1 MSRAHPRA
9 ETECAVPVR
18 DLLDMQL
25 LERWLEEFRGLGY
38 LTGSDMRV
46 LEQQDDTEVTRGL
59 IVVDLSEAA
68 TITYLQPIAGSDGR
82 WKATMEARD
91 TTIELT
97 AVGIVNLGNELNVLG
112 ALVSFLETKSRELLA
127 AG

>member
-1 MSRAHPRA
+1 M
-9 ETECAVPVR
+9 PVR

-25 LERWLEEFRGLGY
+25 LEEWLDEFRNLGY
-38 LTGSDMRV
+38 LTGSDIRV
-46 LEQQDDTEVTRGL
+46 LEQQDETDVNRGL

-82 WKATMEARD
+82 WSATMEARD
-91 TTIELT
+91 TTIVLS
-97 AVGIVNLGNELNVLG
+97 AVAIVNLGNELNVLG

-127 AG
+127 AC

>member
-1 MSRAHPRA
+1 M
-9 ETECAVPVR
+9 PVR
-18 DLLDMQL
+18 DLLDIQL
-25 LERWLEEFRGLGY
+25 LEQWLEEFRSLGY

-59 IVVDLSEAA
+59 IVVDLTEAA

-112 ALVSFLETKSRELLA
+112 ALVSFLETKSRALLA
-127 AG
+127 TC

>member
-1 MSRAHPRA
+1 M
-9 ETECAVPVR
+9 PVR

-25 LERWLEEFRGLGY
+25 LEEWLDEFRGLGY
-38 LTGSDMRV
+38 LTGSDIRV
-46 LEQQDDTEVTRGL
+46 LEQQDETDVNRGL

-68 TITYLQPIAGSDGR
+68 TITYLQPIAGSEGR

-97 AVGIVNLGNELNVLG
+97 AVEIVNLGNELNVLG
-112 ALVSFLETKSRELLA
+112 ALVSFLETKSRALLVSC
-127 AG
+127 

>member
-1 MSRAHPRA
+1 M
-9 ETECAVPVR
+9 PVR
-18 DLLDMQL
+18 DLLDIQL
-25 LERWLEEFRGLGY
+25 LEQWLEEFRSLGY

-59 IVVDLSEAA
+59 IVVDLTEAA

-97 AVGIVNLGNELNVLG
+97 AVKIVNLGNELNVLG
-112 ALVSFLETKSRELLA
+112 ALVSFLETKSRALLA
-127 AG
+127 TC

>member
-1 MSRAHPRA
+1 MSRA
-9 ETECAVPVR
+9 EMECAVPVR

-25 LERWLEEFRGLGY
+25 LEEWLDEFRSLGY
-38 LTGSDMRV
+38 LTGSDIRV
-46 LEQQDDTEVTRGL
+46 LEQQDETDVNRGL

-68 TITYLQPIAGSDGR
+68 TITYLQPIPGSDGR
-82 WKATMEARD
+82 WSATMEARD
-91 TTIELT
+91 TTIVLT
-97 AVGIVNLGNELNVLG
+97 AVEIVNLGNELNVLG